1 MKLEISSS
9 DVEDVEVVVLSGSRP
24 SSAPGSRHD
33 TSAPG
38 AKKPTAGLKT
48 PPPSLRAASA
58 SSPILSSSSED
69 EETRPPLE
77 RKKKKTASKQDRMKE
92 ETKKRLEK
100 EEKEK
105 EREERIKQQRNERAK
120 QEVEERN
127 RRELEKQKR
136 LKEENAQKL
145 REEQEREK
153 KAAQE
158 ERIRRMLKEND
169 EKLKFGG
176 VASRRLHAKLSEANE
191 AFKNNIME
199 SSMEHYSQA
208 LDVINSDWAQ
218 LGYITSK
225 ETSVMVVV
233 VKYQFARYST
243 PSFMV
248 SCSRIL
254 SSGLARKLAW

>member
-105 EREERIKQQRNERAK
+105 EREERIKQQRFERAK

-158 ERIRRMLKEND
+158 ERIRRME
-169 EKLKFGG
+169 EKLKSGG
-176 VASRRLHAKLSEANE
+176 VSSRRLHAKLSEANE

-208 LDVINSDWAQ
+208 LDFINSDWAQ
-218 LGYITSK
+218 LGYTMGK
-225 ETSVMVVV
+225 ETSMMVVV

-254 SSGLARKLAW
+254 SPGLARKLAW

>member
-1 MKLEISSS
+1 M
-9 DVEDVEVVVLSGSRP
+9 VVLSGSRP
-24 SSAPGSRHD
+24 SSAPGSRLN

-38 AKKPTAGLKT
+38 VRKPTAGLKT
-48 PPPSLRAASA
+48 SPPSVRATRG

-105 EREERIKQQRNERAK
+105 EREERIKQQRFERAK

-145 REEQEREK
+145 REEQERNK
-153 KAAQE
+153 KSAQDE
-158 ERIRRMLKEND
+158 ERRRKES
-169 EKLKFGG
+169 EKLKSGSA
-176 VASRRLHAKLSEANE
+176 ASRRLHAKLSEANE

-208 LDVINSDWAQ
+208 LDFINSDWAQ
-218 LGYITSK
+218 LGYTMGK
-225 ETSVMVVV
+225 ETSMMVVV

>member
-24 SSAPGSRHD
+24 SSAPGSRLN

-38 AKKPTAGLKT
+38 VRKPTAGLKT
-48 PPPSLRAASA
+48 SPPSVRATRG

-105 EREERIKQQRNERAK
+105 EREERIKQQRFERAK

-127 RRELEKQKR
+127 RRELEKQQR

-145 REEQEREK
+145 REEQERNK
-153 KAAQE
+153 KSAQDE
-158 ERIRRMLKEND
+158 ERRRKES
-169 EKLKFGG
+169 EKLKSGSA
-176 VASRRLHAKLSEANE
+176 ASRRLHAKLSEANE

-208 LDVINSDWAQ
+208 LDFINSDWAQ
-218 LGYITSK
+218 LGYTMGK
-225 ETSVMVVV
+225 ETSMMVVV

>member
-1 MKLEISSS
+1 MKLKISSS

-24 SSAPGSRHD
+24 SSAPGS
-33 TSAPG
+33 SPG
-38 AKKPTAGLKT
+38 VKKPTAGLKMS
-48 PPPSLRAASA
+48 PPSVRATRG

-105 EREERIKQQRNERAK
+105 EREEKIKQQRFEKAK

-127 RRELEKQKR
+127 RRELEKQQR

-145 REEQEREK
+145 REEHEREK

-158 ERIRRMLKEND
+158 KERSRKES
-169 EKLKFGG
+169 EKLKSGSA
-176 VASRRLHAKLSEANE
+176 ASRRLHAKLSEANE

-208 LDVINSDWAQ
+208 LDVLNSDWAQ

-243 PSFMV
+243 SSFMV
-248 SCSRIL
+248 S
-254 SSGLARKLAW
+254 SS

>member
-1 MKLEISSS
+1 M
-9 DVEDVEVVVLSGSRP
+9 VVLSGSRP

-38 AKKPTAGLKT
+38 VRKPTAGLKT
-48 PPPSLRAASA
+48 SPPSVRATRG

-105 EREERIKQQRNERAK
+105 EREERIKQQRFEKAK

-145 REEQEREK
+145 REEQERKK

-158 ERIRRMLKEND
+158 ENIGRILKENNEKLGRILKESN

-208 LDVINSDWAQ
+208 LDFINSDWAQ
-218 LGYITSK
+218 LGYTMGK
-225 ETSVMVVV
+225 ETSMMVVV

>member
-1 MKLEISSS
+1 MKKFKLSTNSFDISFSLMKMEIFSS

-24 SSAPGSRHD
+24 SSAPGS
-33 TSAPG
+33 SPG
-38 AKKPTAGLKT
+38 VKKPTAGLKMS
-48 PPPSLRAASA
+48 PPSVRATRG

-105 EREERIKQQRNERAK
+105 EREEKIKQQRIERAK

-127 RRELEKQKR
+127 RRELEKQQR

-145 REEQEREK
+145 REEHEREK

-158 ERIRRMLKEND
+158 EDRRRKESN
-169 EKLKFGG
+169 EKLKSGSA
-176 VASRRLHAKLSEANE
+176 ASRRLHAKLSEANE

-248 SCSRIL
+248 S
-254 SSGLARKLAW
+254 SS